1 MSVPKW
7 GPLSG
12 AHSLL
17 WAPPYKRSSQF
28 WCGFFWTGFGCRC
41 EWETLCIWSVQ
52 SCPCWVRDGLRHGSS
67 KLLPSPSLWVN
78 DQPVCYATGRHVSGR
93 WIVDPLFLSE
103 KATVG
108 DSDGLFLIPTT
119 RETHLILSEYSAWN
133 IYTIHKHICT
143 NILLWSTANSTD

>member
-1 MSVPKW
+1 MSVCSQMRTIEW
-7 GPLSG
+7 STQLALGPTIQEIKPVLM
-12 AHSLL
+12 
-17 WAPPYKRSSQF
+17 WV
-28 WCGFFWTGFGCRC
+28 FWTGFGCRC

-78 DQPVCYATGRHVSGR
+78 DQPMCYATGRHVSGR
-93 WIVDPLFLSE
+93 RIVDPLFLSE

-119 RETHLILSEYSAWN
+119 RETHLILSEYSA
-133 IYTIHKHICT
+133 
-143 NILLWSTANSTD
+143 